1 MTDKHLIL
9 GMALMGGDGA
19 LMYAWRAP
27 QVDPDNFVNIE
38 ANIRYAQEAE
48 RGKFAF
54 LFTPDF
60 GSTRPDIERRG
71 VINIIEPLLSLT
83 AIARET
89 SHIGLVSTGSTTF
102 QEPFNTARLFKT
114 LDVLSHGRAGW
125 NAVTTSDPLVAANYG
140 VAVPERNVR
149 YQRADETIQI
159 VQALW
164 GSWEKDAWT
173 KDKATGQYLD
183 PSKLRPINMQ
193 GTYVASR
200 GPLGVPPSEQG
211 QPVIFASGGPSPQ
224 LLSLAGRYAS
234 GFITAVW
241 TVDEARQ
248 QRQMIRAAAEAVGRN
263 PDEIKYIAGLSRR
276 SRPRS
281 ERASIAASPSV
292 VSTSRTW
299 CRTSAPCSAS
309 ASTPRGSTSH
319 CPPLS
324 SHPRA
329 PWATRAP
336 RLP

>member
-1 MTDKHLIL
+1 M
-9 GMALMGGDGA
+9 
-19 LMYAWRAP
+19 
-27 QVDPDNFVNIE
+27 
-38 ANIRYAQEAE
+38 
-48 RGKFAF
+48 
-54 LFTPDF
+54 
-60 GSTRPDIERRG
+60 
-71 VINIIEPLLSLT
+71 
-83 AIARET
+83 
-89 SHIGLVSTGSTTF
+89 
-102 QEPFNTARLFKT
+102 
-114 LDVLSHGRAGW
+114 
-125 NAVTTSDPLVAANYG
+125 TTSDPLVAANYG

-324 SHPRA
+324 SHPCA